1 MSRDA
6 GGETEDDIIAGY
18 QDVPAPE
25 PPKTSTDDCLPG
37 FEQRSLG
44 FDDRDPQAQHDPPT
58 TRHSNDRKDSRMVE
72 KKRGRPFKAASS
84 GSGGPE
90 LQKEF
95 EVKLATAAAEYRDR
109 HYKGADAG
117 RVRWNQEGAE
127 GVLGIAKQAFREV
140 PGLNK
145 KALAEAAEVAYG
157 TLNKWVENGDA
168 GKTKQAATRLGAT
181 KTAKPVS
188 APPAATSQVTFDII
202 KLQSGGFRVSID
214 PNDIKTFLRSI

>member
-1 MSRDA
+1 
-6 GGETEDDIIAGY
+6 
-18 QDVPAPE
+18 
-25 PPKTSTDDCLPG
+25 
-37 FEQRSLG
+37 
-44 FDDRDPQAQHDPPT
+44 
-58 TRHSNDRKDSRMVE
+58 MVG
-72 KKRGRPFKAASS
+72 KKRGRPFKAAPS

-109 HYKGADAG
+109 HYRGADAG
-117 RVRWNQEGAE
+117 RVRWNQDGAE

-168 GKTKQAATRLGAT
+168 GKTKQTATRLGAT
-181 KTAKPVS
+181 KTVKPASS
-188 APPAATSQVTFDII
+188 APPAATGQVTFDII
-202 KLQSGGFRVSID
+202 KLESGGFRVSID